1 MDKKGI
7 VDTKDIKDMLWG
19 LYQEHYAHIRHY
31 ESQRSTVTNLLIII
45 AAALLAFITYD
56 KAITRADIP
65 LACMLFITGL
75 FGAAFSIKY
84 HERTSLHYQR
94 VLKYRD
100 KLDKL
105 FEPPFI
111 IALKEEADQQ
121 LKAIYPRLN
130 GGRLSG
136 VKVHKLWVV
145 FHLLISSLGLA
156 LIVWA
161 TFWPQLLAAGD

>member
-1 MDKKGI
+1 MDE
-7 VDTKDIKDMLWG
+7 KDIRDMLWR
-19 LYQEHYAHIRHY
+19 LYQEHYTHIRHY

-45 AAALLAFITYD
+45 AAALLAFTTYD
-56 KAITRADIP
+56 KAITRADTP
-65 LACMLFITGL
+65 LACMLFLIGL

-84 HERTSLHYQR
+84 HERASLHYQR
-94 VLKYRD
+94 ILKYRE

-105 FEPPFI
+105 FDPPFI

-130 GGRLSG
+130 GGRFSW
-136 VKVHKLWVV
+136 VKVHKLWIV
-145 FHLLISSLGLA
+145 FHLLISLFGLA

-161 TFWPQLLAAGD
+161 TFWPQSLPAGS